1 MITNSGNNYTTT
13 SGGITTT
20 TTSGTILSGSYNYG
34 IPHTEDKNLIE
45 YIDFISTI
53 LGIDI
58 NYEKFKKMSDSEKKS
73 FLREIKIN
81 NILK

>member
-1 MITNSGNNYTTT
+1 MKTINSGNNYT
-13 SGGITTT
+13 ITTT
-20 TTSGTILSGSYNYG
+20 GCNSTISSGYYHIDEYIDSTTST
-34 IPHTEDKNLIE
+34 TIE
-45 YIDFISTI
+45 YIDFIAEI

-58 NYEKFKKMSDSEKKS
+58 NYEKFKKMSDSDKKS

>member
-13 SGGITTT
+13 SGGTNYTTT
-20 TTSGTILSGSYNYG
+20 SGSYNYG

-81 NILK
+81 NILL

>member
-1 MITNSGNNYTTT
+1 MKTINSGNNNYT
-13 SGGITTT
+13 ITTT
-20 TTSGTILSGSYNYG
+20 GCNSTISSGYYHIDEYIDSTT
-34 IPHTEDKNLIE
+34 IE
-45 YIDFISTI
+45 YIDFISEI

-58 NYEKFKKMSDSEKKS
+58 NYEKFKKMSDSDRKS

>member
-1 MITNSGNNYTTT
+1 MTTNSANNYTTT

-20 TTSGTILSGSYNYG
+20 TSGSYNYV

>member
-1 MITNSGNNYTTT
+1 MTTNSANNYTTT

-20 TTSGTILSGSYNYG
+20 TTSGSYNYG

>member
-1 MITNSGNNYTTT
+1 MTTINSGNNNYT
-13 SGGITTT
+13 ITTT
-20 TTSGTILSGSYNYG
+20 GSNSTISSGYIHIEPYLDSTT
-34 IPHTEDKNLIE
+34 IE
-45 YIDFISTI
+45 YIDFISEI

-58 NYEKFKKMSDSEKKS
+58 NYEKFKKMSDSDKKS

>member
-1 MITNSGNNYTTT
+1 MKTINSGNNYT
-13 SGGITTT
+13 ITTT
-20 TTSGTILSGSYNYG
+20 GCNSTISSGYYHIDEYIDSTT
-34 IPHTEDKNLIE
+34 IE
-45 YIDFISTI
+45 YIDFIAEI

-58 NYEKFKKMSDSEKKS
+58 NYEKFKKMSDSDKKS

>member
-1 MITNSGNNYTTT
+1 MTTINSANNYTTT

-20 TTSGTILSGSYNYG
+20 TTTSGSYNYG